1 MCQSAVDMQPLAA
14 TYKALK
20 STFNALLIGPDR
32 DWQID
37 LCDGVAHATSGID
50 THDIKIADCPP
61 VKAKA
66 VLRVRNGCGTLR
78 HFSFTDRT

>member
-1 MCQSAVDMQPLAA
+1 MCQSTVDVLTLSH

-20 STFNALLIGPDR
+20 SVFDALLVGPDR
-32 DWQID
+32 DWQIE
-37 LCDGVAHATSGID
+37 LNDGLAHATSGAD
-50 THDIKIADCPP
+50 VHNIKVEHCPP